1 MMNDVAIPQVVTENL
16 LAQESH
22 LSSGDISTTGELAKC
37 FIEQKS
43 YFLQNTYPSYQQ
55 RIADLLKLK
64 KVLID
69 NEQGFIEAMSKDFG
83 HRSAD
88 DSKLGDIL
96 GTVMGINYTIK
107 RLKRW
112 MKAEKK
118 HVGLLF
124 QPAKA
129 SVIYQPKGVIGIIA
143 PWNYPVFLSF
153 GPLTAALAAG
163 NTVMIK
169 MSEFTPNTTNLLAE
183 LISKN
188 FAKEQVAIVSG
199 DAKIAATFSGLA
211 FDHMFFTGSTA
222 VGKLVMKAAAE
233 NLVPVTLELGGK
245 SPTIIDN
252 DIDIKIAVG
261 RLILGKTLN
270 SGQTCVAPDYI
281 FCPKRKVESLIQAFK
296 QRYQAMYPTI
306 NDNQDCTS
314 IINDSQ
320 KSRLDNLLKDAKDKG
335 ATIIPLC
342 ADAETYDNTKLTND
356 KELGKMP
363 LTLMTNTTDDML
375 VMQGEI
381 FGPILPIIAY
391 DDVSDAIDYI
401 NKNARPLAL
410 YICSFNKEFQQNI
423 LLKTHAGGV
432 CINDAAIHVAND
444 DLPFGGIGDSGM
456 GQYHGIEG
464 FKTFSHAKSVLSRGR
479 ISFSSLL
486 FPPFG
491 KKMHQ
496 LIYKLF
502 IR

>member
-1 MMNDVAIPQVVTENL
+1 MMNDVATQQVVTEDF
-16 LAQESH
+16 LAQEDH
-22 LSSGDISTTGELAKC
+22 LSSGDISTIGALTHC
-37 FIEQKS
+37 FSDQKS
-43 YFLQNTYPSYQQ
+43 YFLNNTYPSYQQ
-55 RIADLLKLK
+55 RIADLGKLK
-64 KVLID
+64 SLLID
-69 NEQGFIEAMSKDFG
+69 NQQAFIEAMSKDFG
-83 HRSAD
+83 HRSED

-129 SVIYQPKGVIGIIA
+129 SVIFQPKGVIGIIA

-163 NTVMIK
+163 NTAMIK
-169 MSEFTPNTTNLLAE
+169 MSEFTPNTTALLAE
-183 LISKN
+183 LISN
-188 FAKEQVAIVSG
+188 RFSKEQVAIVSG
-199 DAKIAATFSGLA
+199 DAKMASTFSSLA
-211 FDHMFFTGSTA
+211 FDHLFFTGSTA
-222 VGKLVMKAAAE
+222 VGKLVMKSAAE

-245 SPTIIDN
+245 SPTIIDD
-252 DIDIKIAVG
+252 DIDIDTAVG
-261 RLILGKTLN
+261 RLIMGKTLN

-281 FCPKRKVESLIQAFK
+281 FCPKGKVQSLIQALK
-296 QRYQAMYPTI
+296 TRYQAMYPTI
-306 NDNQDCTS
+306 NNNKDCTS
-314 IINDSQ
+314 IINDAQ
-320 KSRLDNLLKDAKDKG
+320 KSRLDNLLDDARGKG
-335 ATIIPLC
+335 ANIIPLI
-342 ADAETYDNTKLTND
+342 ADVDLTGNT
-356 KELGKMP
+356 EHRKMP
-363 LTLMTNTTDDML
+363 LTIVTNTTDDML
-375 VMQGEI
+375 VMQEEI
-381 FGPILPIIAY
+381 FGPLLPIIGY
-391 DDVSDAIDYI
+391 DDVNEAIDYV

-423 LLKTHAGGV
+423 LVKTHAGGV

-456 GQYHGIEG
+456 GQYHGVEG

-491 KKMHQ
+491 KKIHQ
-496 LIYKLF
+496 LVYKLF